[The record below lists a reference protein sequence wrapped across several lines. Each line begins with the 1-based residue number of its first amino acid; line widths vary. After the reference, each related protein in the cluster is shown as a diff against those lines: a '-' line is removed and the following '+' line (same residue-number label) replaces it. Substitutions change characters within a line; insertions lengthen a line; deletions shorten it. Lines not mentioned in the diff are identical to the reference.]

1 MLNNDIPQNT
11 KVNKPWGSE
20 YTIYK
25 NSVSSTKLLKIEKFK
40 STSLHCHPT
49 KKTGFIL
56 IKGEVNVDLGFYNK
70 KKLSSISR
78 LMIRPGLFHSTS
90 NNAEETA
97 VILEIE
103 TPIDKDDL
111 VRFKDEYGRENTSYE
126 GENKMTDLDKNDIKF
141 EDPKLDTFNEYM
153 LEGKRIIIEKL
164 SKDRKIKLNNYKEI
178 FAILGGGLFNNKGL
192 CVLSPGDIVSTD
204 TVLKLSENFRIIDNI
219 TFLRIK
225 YD

>member
-1 MLNNDIPQNT
+1 MLDIPDNL
-11 KVNKPWGSE
+11 KVIKPWGSE
-20 YTIYK
+20 YKIFTNNI
-25 NSVSSTKLLKIEKFK
+25 SSTKLLKINEGKK
-40 STSLHCHPT
+40 TSLHCHPI

-56 IKGEVNVDLGFYNK
+56 LDGKVDVDLGFYNT
-70 KKLSSISR
+70 STFNSISK
-78 LMIRPGLFHSTS
+78 LMIRPGLFHCTS
-90 NNAEETA
+90 NNYDKVST
-97 VILEIE
+97 ILEIE

-141 EDPKLDTFNEYM
+141 EDPKLDTCNEYM
-153 LEGKRIIIEKL
+153 LEGKKIIVEKL

-204 TVLKLSENFRIIDNI
+204 TVLKLSENFTILNNI

>member
-111 VRFKDEYGRENTSYE
+111 VRFKDEYGRQNKPYE
-126 GENKMTDLDKNDIKF
+126 GKKF
-141 EDPKLDTFNEYM
+141 M
-153 LEGKRIIIEKL
+153 EKL
-164 SKDRKIKLNNYKEI
+164 SPSEIIFEEPNLNNSNNYKIENVQIKIEKTNDLNNLRNKDTNSI
-178 FAILGGGLFNNKGL
+178 FAILDGGLKSENNL
-192 CVLSPGDIVSTD
+192 LVLSPGDIVGGNTIK
-204 TVLKLSENFRIIDNI
+204 KLTEVFKIDNYI
-219 TFLRIK
+219 TFLMI
-225 YD
+225 